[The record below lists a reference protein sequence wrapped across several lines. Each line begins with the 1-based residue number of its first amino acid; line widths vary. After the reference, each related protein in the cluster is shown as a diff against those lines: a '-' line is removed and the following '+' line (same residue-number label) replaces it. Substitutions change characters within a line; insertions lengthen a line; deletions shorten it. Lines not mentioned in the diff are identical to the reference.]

1 MAKEPLY
8 PHRPGSK
15 NTKDTF
21 LDILKD
27 SIEEEKLSAQGY
39 RSMSLWAER
48 DGKGYAASI
57 FSLIASQEDEHY
69 NKLVKIYNDYIKQGV
84 G

>member
-1 MAKEPLY
+1 MAKETLY
-8 PHRPGSK
+8 PHVPSGK
-15 NTKDTF
+15 KKKDTF
-21 LDILKD
+21 LEVLKD
-27 SIEEEKLSAQGY
+27 SIEDEKLAAQGY

-48 DGKGYAASI
+48 DGRGHAASI
-57 FSLIASQEDEHY
+57 FSLIASEEDEHH